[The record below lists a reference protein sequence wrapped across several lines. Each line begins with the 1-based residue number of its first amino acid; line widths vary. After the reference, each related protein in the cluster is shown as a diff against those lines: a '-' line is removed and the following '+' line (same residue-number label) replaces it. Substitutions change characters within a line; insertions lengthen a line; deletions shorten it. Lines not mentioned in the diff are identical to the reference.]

1 MGSRAVA
8 TACWLTWCICPEL
21 CQTGLSQPPQRNLPD
36 PAVYLSFFR
45 EVAWLK
51 QAPDPVLVNGQTSI
65 LRRPTIQEA
74 LGLTEEEAQM
84 LNALAAD
91 CELKSRKFDD
101 GIRRSTLEARLL
113 AIASEG
119 ASERRPQQRKNLDS
133 QRDEMVQDHIQKLK
147 AEFGDSRFEALDAFI
162 RSKKT
167 GSSFFP
173 PLTAEGG
180 AAPVPV
186 HKR

>member
-1 MGSRAVA
+1 MGKHAIR
-8 TACWLTWCICPEL
+8 TALWVTWCACPVL
-21 CQTGLSQPPQRNLPD
+21 MSQQSLPD

-45 EVAWLK
+45 QVAQLK
-51 QAPDPVLVNGQTSI
+51 QVSGPVLVNGQVSG

-74 LGLTEEEAQM
+74 LGLTEEEAQT

-91 CELKSRKFDD
+91 CEMKSRRFDD
-101 GIRRSTLEARLL
+101 AVHRSTLEARLL

-119 ASERRPQQRKNLDS
+119 ASEKPTQQRKNLDS
-133 QRDEMVQDHIQKLK
+133 QYDEMVQDHIKQLK
-147 AEFGDSRFEALDAFI
+147 AEFGDSRFESLDAFI

-173 PLTAEGG
+173 PLAADGG
-180 AAPVPV
+180 PAPRVG